1 MALNWQRPGINH
13 VGEFQ
18 SSGHVLAV
26 AGSGSPVL
34 LNYVA
39 KSITFTNAA
48 VGVKVITLYDNGS
61 NAASFNLAGA
71 TTQKIDGKF
80 LTFKMEDSNVTA
92 FVELTNIPSASYSP
106 PLFSD
111 LKQ

>member
-61 NAASFNLAGA
+61 NAASFNLAGDPIVHTVQDA
-71 TTQKIDGKF
+71 LESIRN
-80 LTFKMEDSNVTA
+80 SNI
-92 FVELTNIPSASYSP
+92 EYLYLPDIKKLIYCEN
-106 PLFSD
+106 
-111 LKQ
+111 KNEN